1 MYEVVSSFKNFG
13 RGRPARSAVAWS
25 SSAGPRPGALR
36 MFVSVRRPESLSLSL
51 AVLASLS
58 EVIMDQIPLENS
70 VPKVREVVALWVGIR
85 IQMSP
90 HRNTC
95 VIRDF
100 TVTVVSSAREA
111 SWLRWGQ

>member
-1 MYEVVSSFKNFG
+1 MRLFRLLKILGEV
-13 RGRPARSAVAWS
+13 ARLGGCSLV

-70 VPKVREVVALWVGIR
+70 VPKVREVVANRVGIR
-85 IQMSP
+85 IAQ
-90 HRNTC
+90 T
-95 VIRDF
+95 
-100 TVTVVSSAREA
+100 A
-111 SWLRWGQ
+111 L

>member
-1 MYEVVSSFKNFG
+1 MYEVVSSSKILG
-13 RGRPARSAVAWS
+13 EVARLGGCSLV

-70 VPKVREVVALWVGIR
+70 VPKVREVVANRVGIR
-85 IQMSP
+85 IA
-90 HRNTC
+90 R
-95 VIRDF
+95 
-100 TVTVVSSAREA
+100 SA
-111 SWLRWGQ
+111 LTKL